1 MEKYF
6 LIGALIVAIVGAA
19 KDLHG
24 RRIPNLLTYS
34 GLLSGLAV
42 RLVVSGWP
50 GLKGGTAGVVL
61 AGGVFFVLFALGSV
75 GGGDVKLM
83 AAVGAW
89 AGVAQ
94 VVTILLAASIIGG
107 VMAAICVLSR
117 KQVRPTIL
125 NTVELIRH
133 HLTSGLQPHPAL
145 NVRRE
150 STLRLP
156 YGLAIAMGTLYCV
169 ANVFWWR

>member
-1 MEKYF
+1 VEKYL

-42 RLVVSGWP
+42 RLVVAGWP

>member
-1 MEKYF
+1 MDKYL
-6 LIGALIVAIVGAA
+6 LICALIVAIVGAV
-19 KDLHG
+19 KDLRG

-42 RLVVSGWP
+42 RLAVSGWP
-50 GLKGGTAGVVL
+50 ALKGGAVGVLL
-61 AGGVFFVLFALGSV
+61 AGGIFFVLFALGSV

-94 VVTILLAASIIGG
+94 VVTILLAASIFGG

-117 KQVRPTIL
+117 KQVRQTIL

-145 NVRRE
+145 NVRQAG
-150 STLRLP
+150 SLRIP